1 MFYKGIKGKFQFKAP
16 VSNILDE
23 NLEYEITS
31 TKGLQESYN
40 NKEDP
45 LVTIY
50 GVLGIDENSFNTDLT
65 NDVTIVGLR
74 KVGGNR
80 YFYVPATYIT
90 TIPNINGVK
99 YVERL
104 LVMSLGLAP
113 VDLDLTQLKKV
124 ISDKIKAST
133 NLEVQIKEL
142 ENSGIEILDQLE
154 HDTYMLRYNALASKE
169 KSYEEL
175 YFELVESSQKLWDLT
190 KTLNGAIKIEIKDGT
205 IEANQIIN

>member
-1 MFYKGIKGKFQFKAP
+1 MFYKGLKGKFEFKSP

-50 GVLGIDENSFNTDLT
+50 GVLGIDETAFNTDLA

-74 KVGGNR
+74 KIGGNR

-90 TIPNINGVK
+90 SIPNVNGIK
-99 YVERL
+99 FVERL
-104 LVMSLGLAP
+104 LVMSIGLAP
-113 VDLDLTQLKKV
+113 VDLDLTQLKNIIK
-124 ISDKIKAST
+124 DKIKTST

-142 ENSGIEILDQLE
+142 ENSGIEILDQIE
-154 HDTYMLRYNALASKE
+154 YDTYMLRYNSLASKE

-175 YFELVESSQKLWDLT
+175 YYDLVESSQKLWDLT

-205 IEANQIIN
+205 IEANQVNN